1 MGNDKKLIKFERRR
15 KRKKSR
21 QKFRKKIRNL
31 VSSIKHNL
39 SSFKSFIF
47 QRETLFY
54 FLMLTSSS
62 TITKKLNK
70 MNSQLQEFAYKR
82 LIKKIVIQT

>member
-47 QRETLFY
+47 
-54 FLMLTSSS
+54 
-62 TITKKLNK
+62 
-70 MNSQLQEFAYKR
+70 
-82 LIKKIVIQT
+82 